1 MKNFAIIILIFC
13 SCTSCNGN
21 NPKSDTDILAG
32 NDTENDIDMI
42 QLDKDSDDLSDEV
55 LTESEDTE
63 SDETDDEVELADV
76 DYQGAEECP
85 ELKVAKFPYY
95 NDDLSIHFCRKC
107 DKPTVKDPQCVE
119 NLWKDAAA
127 ALYAVAPEAEC
138 ENGYPCD
145 MPQLKPR
152 TQAEWDEDVKA
163 YPALPYRPHECDMV
177 LSPRGWAT
185 DSTAGAVKHFDIS
198 DGKVGLFLKNVTLD
212 YKKYQTYSKTMEYDP
227 ETRKYRALAPDLLET
242 GSYNKGCMLHVV
254 NNQHIY
260 SEANTFISYLTY
272 SCSDGTRKVVYPRNI
287 RYVSYT
293 PALSE
298 KWAIANIQE
307 EDGAPDY
314 TMYAKVGG
322 PASSNMADSWK
333 WTKLMEGLSYQPMIV
348 NDKAIFYTNSFK
360 GYYCDLSKNPKSV
373 DDCMIVNE
381 NESEEIRYPLINEDD
396 ETEILYESDMSG
408 VFSIKR
414 LKIGTDGK
422 NEYSKL
428 ISTYESADETWKPSG
443 YSLKRVTKDIVFYNE
458 SIIESEGSSDG
469 NACFH
474 NRKTGKSVCMKK
486 VEGMEKYYFGFG
498 EWEGK
503 WMTYQFR
510 AVALQAIRDLECYCE
525 KEGVCPFG

>member
-1 MKNFAIIILIFC
+1 MNKNSNIIVFQALLLFLFW

-21 NPKSDTDILAG
+21 NPE
-32 NDTENDIDMI
+32 NDTENDIDMTRP
-42 QLDKDSDDLSDEV
+42 DKDSDDLSDEA
-55 LTESEDTE
+55 LAESEDAE
-63 SDETDDEVELADV
+63 SDETDDEVEYADV

-185 DSTAGAVKHFDIS
+185 DSTAGAIKHFDIS
-198 DGKVGLFLKNVTLD
+198 DGKVGLFLNNVVLD
-212 YKKYQTYSKTMEYDP
+212 YKKYRTYAKTMEYDP
-227 ETRKYRALAPDLLET
+227 ETRKYRALSPIVQEA
-242 GSYNKGCMLHVV
+242 GSYNKGCMLHLV
-254 NNQHIY
+254 NNFHFY
-260 SEANTFISYLTY
+260 ETVNNTTRYLAH
-272 SCSDGTRKVVYPRNI
+272 SCSDGTRRVVYPGTI
-287 RYVSYT
+287 RFVSYT

-298 KWAIANIQE
+298 KWAIANIE
-307 EDGAPDY
+307 VKDGEGSSA
-314 TMYAKVGG
+314 MYAKVGT
-322 PASSNMADSWK
+322 WK
-333 WTKLMEGLSYQPMIV
+333 WTKLMEGLAYFPEIV
-348 NDKAIFYTNSFK
+348 NDKAIFYTDSFK

-373 DDCMIVNE
+373 DDCMLVNE

-414 LKIGTDGK
+414 LKIGTEGK
-422 NEYSKL
+422 KEYSKL
-428 ISTYESADETWKPSG
+428 ITTHESTDEVWKGSG
-443 YSLKRVTKDIVFYNE
+443 YAIQRVTQETVFYNE
-458 SIIESEGSSDG
+458 LLYEENGGTRDG
-469 NACFH
+469 NSCFY
-474 NRKTGKSVCMKK
+474 NRKTKKTVCMKK
-486 VEGMEKYYFGFG
+486 VQGMEKYYFGYG

-503 WMTYQFR
+503 WMVYQFR
-510 AVALQAIRDLECYCE
+510 AVALQAIRDLDCYCE
-525 KEGVCPFG
+525 KEGVCPFGE